1 MFSKSNLLATLVG
14 TIVMFFLG
22 YLIWGIATVDFFEEH
37 SIINT
42 MKEVPDMGMI
52 ALSNLIA
59 VFALSTL
66 YGKWARG
73 HHSLSQG
80 FQFGVWIG
88 VFTGLGL
95 GLLNYGTTELMDLTG
110 YMVEAVLEIV
120 FYGILGAIIA
130 FVYQKTASKE

>member
-14 TIVMFFLG
+14 AVVMFFLG
-22 YLIWGIATVDFFEEH
+22 YLVWGIATVDFFEKH
-37 SIINT
+37 STINA

-110 YMVEAVLEIV
+110 YMAEAVLEIV